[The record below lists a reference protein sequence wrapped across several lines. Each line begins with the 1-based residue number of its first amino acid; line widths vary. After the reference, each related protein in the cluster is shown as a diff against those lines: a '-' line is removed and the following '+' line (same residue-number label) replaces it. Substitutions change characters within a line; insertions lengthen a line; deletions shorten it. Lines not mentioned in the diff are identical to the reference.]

1 MPLSISNHDLVNL
14 DLVSLYP
21 ILSKKQDMLAYFKF
35 TSFEVYWQ
43 TKLLPRHSRCQT
55 SRTIFIILIIV
66 YELLI
71 PSNLC
76 LDTMTSIPI
85 RIYPHKQGFVGTLN
99 VIQFNHPLGVFKGG
113 SFEHPLGEWH
123 LQA

>member
-43 TKLLPRHSRCQT
+43 SKLLPRRSRCQT

-76 LDTMTSIPI
+76 LGTMTSIPI
-85 RIYPHKQGFVGTLN
+85 RIIPAQTGIRWNTELDT
-99 VIQFNHPLGVFKGG
+99 I
-113 SFEHPLGEWH
+113 
-123 LQA
+123 